1 MYRRIARK
9 SFFTTLFLTQNN
21 HHRYSVLGHTSKLVW
36 LVLKDGRYDFLAAA
50 LLHDVGK
57 PLVAYQDE
65 KDKTTGEYSFTNHE
79 EISYH
84 AIKHWPFVNQTT
96 KSLVR
101 YQNIAKSPLPWGVCQ
116 TRKFYRGDAMST
128 VTLRIPDAKHER
140 LKQYAKE
147 QGISLN
153 KLFDEFATVALAQF
167 DAKTRFEIKASKG
180 SVEKGL
186 KLLDKLDSEIN

>member
-1 MYRRIARK
+1 
-9 SFFTTLFLTQNN
+9 
-21 HHRYSVLGHTSKLVW
+21 
-36 LVLKDGRYDFLAAA
+36 
-50 LLHDVGK
+50 
-57 PLVAYQDE
+57 
-65 KDKTTGEYSFTNHE
+65 
-79 EISYH
+79 
-84 AIKHWPFVNQTT
+84 
-96 KSLVR
+96 
-101 YQNIAKSPLPWGVCQ
+101 
-116 TRKFYRGDAMST
+116 MST

-186 KLLDKLDSEIN
+186 KLLDKLDSEIK